1 MAIRRWWWREEKKY
15 CRFDFCVCPV
25 KICVTLYNTQREN
38 DITPTRRNEAH
49 ILSTEPNR
57 RESRKKV
64 IEGKKKIVSY
74 HLYCDLTSS
83 SVCVCERMWSSPC
96 EWRSFLSL
104 YNCYLR
110 LCNLFFKPLL
120 IIFCVPSL
128 SSSSLLPFGALF
140 YGILNLIYDNLVES
154 CAYRRGFFSYRRKSR
169 RKGSNKKNNLQSQQW
184 RINKKQKT
192 EMS

>member
-1 MAIRRWWWREEKKY
+1 MTLPRREEMRRIH
-15 CRFDFCVCPV
+15 CR
-25 KICVTLYNTQREN
+25 LNR
-38 DITPTRRNEAH
+38 
-49 ILSTEPNR
+49 TEE

-74 HLYCDLTSS
+74 HIRIAIWLLA
-83 SVCVCERMWSSPC
+83 VCVCERMWSSPC

-120 IIFCVPSL
+120 IIFFVPSL

-140 YGILNLIYDNLVES
+140 YGIQNLIYDNLVES
-154 CAYRRGFFSYRRKSR
+154 CAYRRGFFPIEGKAGE
-169 RKGSNKKNNLQSQQW
+169 KDLIKKITFNRNN
-184 RINKKQKT
+184 
-192 EMS
+192 EE

>member
-49 ILSTEPNR
+49 TLSTEPNR

-74 HLYCDLTSS
+74 HIRIAIWLLPVC
-83 SVCVCERMWSSPC
+83 VCVCERMWSSPC

-154 CAYRRGFFSYRRKSR
+154 CAYRRGFFPIEGKAGE
-169 RKGSNKKNNLQSQQW
+169 KDLIKKITFNRNN
-184 RINKKQKT
+184 
-192 EMS
+192 EE

>member
-1 MAIRRWWWREEKKY
+1 MSIGCIKIMAIRRWWWREEKKY

-49 ILSTEPNR
+49 TLSTELNR
-57 RESRKKV
+57 REREQKKSDWRKK
-64 IEGKKKIVSY
+64 ENRIVS
-74 HLYCDLTSS
+74 HTYCDLTSS

-104 YNCYLR
+104 NNCYLR

-120 IIFCVPSL
+120 IIFVCPL
-128 SSSSLLPFGALF
+128 SPHPHFGRLVHFFTAYWILF
-140 YGILNLIYDNLVES
+140 MII
-154 CAYRRGFFSYRRKSR
+154 
-169 RKGSNKKNNLQSQQW
+169 
-184 RINKKQKT
+184 
-192 EMS
+192 